1 MKVDSLIEI
10 LSACHLSAF
19 VESIHK
25 ERGGIM
31 LIGPPASLKTA
42 VTEVLDL
49 YPANQLLSDLTVK
62 QAVRLRDDISGGK
75 ITTLAF
81 TDFAKLYQRQ
91 SSGAS
96 NIEGF
101 LRAVTAE
108 GFRRANWEDSR
119 IAVIPARCMVVASM
133 TQHFYTKHYADWI
146 DDGFARRFLRC
157 VFRLSNPGVIIEAIE
172 KNIRLEFGSNNGFNP
187 KVPTCLIHDTT
198 TETEAKQLSY
208 LLRNQE
214 CKEIGLVMLRK
225 CLSALKWKFPNE
237 KTKAQKIIKDF
248 SESLTKEGAVL
259 EM

>member
-157 VFRLSNPGVIIEAIE
+157 VFRARPYTTNKQHPISQQSGA
-172 KNIRLEFGSNNGFNP
+172 FG
-187 KVPTCLIHDTT
+187 
-198 TETEAKQLSY
+198 
-208 LLRNQE
+208 LRFFPH
-214 CKEIGLVMLRK
+214 RK
-225 CLSALKWKFPNE
+225 F
-237 KTKAQKIIKDF
+237 
-248 SESLTKEGAVL
+248 LTAPRAGC
-259 EM
+259 MICRITI